1 MHRKTQHKRHFFR
14 IPCVLKKGQ
23 DKHKDLIGIGNS
35 DHGHSG
41 VSLPAPCISG
51 RFSNIYLLVPV
62 PMQSPTVPVPEPPNS
77 WWSLSHL
84 ACSGSDKPGRGWLVA
99 GCLSFLYPPLARLL
113 ALSLLL
119 RHTEDNYLLMEFT
132 RRTPEVP
139 QDSRPYSQ

>member
-1 MHRKTQHKRHFFR
+1 MRCTTKFNTCDIFSY
-14 IPCVLKKGQ
+14 ILKKEQ
-23 DKHKDLIGIGNS
+23 DKQKDLIAIGNS
-35 DHGHSG
+35 DHGHSC
-41 VSLPAPCISG
+41 VLLPTPCVSG
-51 RFSNIYLLVPV
+51 RFSTHRSRCACPK
-62 PMQSPTVPVPEPPNS
+62 SEPPNL

-84 ACSGSDKPGRGWLVA
+84 ACSVSDKPGRGWLVA